1 MKALTVILENT
12 PRKEVIQ
19 MANVFTPQR
28 MRRFKMALFDI
39 FLINPRLAKNILDI
53 FITDIL
59 ARRRYSPGS
68 IDSIITAMQT
78 DPTTAENKLA
88 SESQKITNAERD
100 LVNQSALAQA
110 KGMGWFKARAFF
122 TLLLGGLAGIP
133 LFIMFWNGIY
143 TPENLAFSLRQSYHF
158 NGYDVYVAEIMKEGK
173 VFYDALTLKMFET
186 YQQLTETQ
194 VGKEVVETSKTL
206 AEKTA
211 TKYTELTEPARPKPA
226 LTRFAN
232 YIADQYSY
240 FTSSSSKPPPP
251 PEMR

>member
-1 MKALTVILENT
+1 
-12 PRKEVIQ
+12 
-19 MANVFTPQR
+19 
-28 MRRFKMALFDI
+28 
-39 FLINPRLAKNILDI
+39 
-53 FITDIL
+53 
-59 ARRRYSPGS
+59 
-68 IDSIITAMQT
+68 MQT

-186 YQQLTETQ
+186 YQELTETQ

-240 FTSSSSKPPPP
+240 FTSSSSKPSPS